1 MTALGLIVILEGTMF
16 TDIGIAEWLTLAV
29 RYGHGIAAVAWLG
42 GSLFHAFALT
52 PLVAAYPQQMGPAM
66 SLIKPAYREMVDISV
81 AVLIVTGLI
90 LMFSRIQSSEASIAW
105 AIVLSVKIALAVWMF
120 YVVWRRRRTTGDT
133 SQPEGFASRT
143 LGYNWLLG
151 AGLVVF
157 MLAGVL
163 REIVESAL
171 A

>member
-1 MTALGLIVILEGTMF
+1 MAPLRVRVVILGCMF
-16 TDIGIAEWLTLAV
+16 TEIALSEWLALAV

-42 GSLFHAFALT
+42 GSLFHVFALT

-90 LMFSRIQSSEASIAW
+90 LMFTTIQSSQATIAW
-105 AIVLSVKIALAVWMF
+105 GAVLAIKIGLALWMF
-120 YVVWRRRRTTGDT
+120 YIVWRRRR
-133 SQPEGFASRT
+133 ASVDEPQSDGT
-143 LGYNWLLG
+143 LTKLLGYNWLLG
-151 AGLVVF
+151 VGLIVF

-163 REIVESAL
+163 REL
-171 A
+171 G

>member
-1 MTALGLIVILEGTMF
+1 MF
-16 TDIGIAEWLTLAV
+16 IDIGIAEWLTLAV

-42 GSLFHAFALT
+42 GSLFHVFALT
-52 PLVAAYPQQMGPAM
+52 PLVAAYPQQMAPAM

-90 LMFSRIQSSEASIAW
+90 LMFSRIQSNEASIAW
-105 AIVLSVKIALAVWMF
+105 AIVLSVKIGLALWMF
-120 YVVWRRRRTTGDT
+120 YIVWRRRRTTGEEART
-133 SQPEGFASRT
+133 EGFASKL

-151 AGLVVF
+151 FGLVVF

-163 REIVESAL
+163 REMVETAL

>member
-1 MTALGLIVILEGTMF
+1 MLI
-16 TDIGIAEWLTLAV
+16 DIGIAEWLTLAV

-42 GSLFHAFALT
+42 GSLFHVFALT
-52 PLVAAYPQQMGPAM
+52 PLVAAYPQQMAPAM

-90 LMFSRIQSSEASIAW
+90 LMFSRIQSNEATIAW
-105 AIVLSVKIALAVWMF
+105 AIVLSVKVALALWMF
-120 YVVWRRRRTTGDT
+120 YIVWRRRRTTGEGAP
-133 SQPEGFASRT
+133 SEGFASKL

-151 AGLVVF
+151 FGLVVF

-163 REIVESAL
+163 REMVETAL
-171 A
+171 G

>member
-1 MTALGLIVILEGTMF
+1 MF
-16 TDIGIAEWLTLAV
+16 IDIGIAEWLTLAV

-42 GSLFHAFALT
+42 GSLFHVFALT
-52 PLVAAYPQQMGPAM
+52 PLVAAYPQQMAPAM

-90 LMFSRIQSSEASIAW
+90 LMFSRIQSNEASIAW
-105 AIVLSVKIALAVWMF
+105 AIVLSVKIGLALWMF
-120 YVVWRRRRTTGDT
+120 YIVWRRRRTTGEEAP
-133 SQPEGFASRT
+133 SEGFASKL

-151 AGLVVF
+151 FGLVVF

-163 REIVESAL
+163 REMVETAL
-171 A
+171 G

>member
-1 MTALGLIVILEGTMF
+1 MF
-16 TDIGIAEWLTLAV
+16 TDIGLSEWLTLAV

-120 YVVWRRRRTTGDT
+120 YVVWRRRRTTGDEPQ
-133 SQPEGFASRT
+133 SEGFASKM
-143 LGYNWLLG
+143 LGYNWLLA

>member
-1 MTALGLIVILEGTMF
+1 MF

-29 RYGHGIAAVAWLG
+29 RYGHGVAAVAWLG

-90 LMFSRIQSSEASIAW
+90 LMFSRIQSSEATIAW
-105 AIVLSVKIALAVWMF
+105 AVVVSVKIALALWMF
-120 YVVWRRRRTTGDT
+120 YIVWRRRRATGEEPQ
-133 SQPEGFASRT
+133 SEGFATRM

-151 AGLVVF
+151 LGLIVF

-171 A
+171 G